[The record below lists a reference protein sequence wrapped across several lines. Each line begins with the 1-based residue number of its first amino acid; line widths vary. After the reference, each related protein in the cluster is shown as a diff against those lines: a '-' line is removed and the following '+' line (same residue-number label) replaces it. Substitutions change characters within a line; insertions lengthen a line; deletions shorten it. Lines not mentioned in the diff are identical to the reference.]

1 MEFEQLTGLFQHFG
15 VEKGMLI
22 WALLLLWREN
32 KRAHQAL
39 LAEKER
45 FMKEWIAQ
53 LQNLRAEIRTQR
65 EQAPGR
71 CYRRPFPHD
80 PQQ

>member
-1 MEFEQLTGLFQHFG
+1 MEFEQLTGLFQYFG
-15 VEKGMLI
+15 VDKGLLI

-53 LQNLRAEIRTQR
+53 LQNLRAEIRTSR
-65 EQAPGR
+65 DHTAGR
-71 CYRRPFPHD
+71 CYRRPFPSDH
-80 PQQ
+80 QE